1 MEEQLIEKAQKG
13 DKQAFTDLVL
23 GIKIE
28 LYKIAKSRITNES
41 DIDDAIQETMIELFK
56 SIKKLRDPK
65 KFKMWA
71 IKILI
76 NKCNKIYKK
85 KHKKDIS
92 IDEYNVEKFIITNSF
107 KEIEADINFYNLIKN
122 LKYEERII
130 IILYYM
136 EKYTTKEISKILHM
150 KENTVKSHLF
160 RAKKT
165 IKIQLE
171 GEKNYEINRWIYN

>member
-150 KENTVKSHLF
+150 KENTVKSHLY
-160 RAKKT
+160 RAKKN
-165 IKIQLE
+165 IKIKLE
-171 GEKNYEINRWIYN
+171 GEKNYEINR

>member
-150 KENTVKSHLF
+150 KENTVKSHFF

-171 GEKNYEINRWIYN
+171 GEKNYEINR

>member
-41 DIDDAIQETMIELFK
+41 DIDDAIQVTMIELFK

-171 GEKNYEINRWIYN
+171 GEKNYEINR

>member
-56 SIKKLRDPK
+56 SIKKLRNPK

-171 GEKNYEINRWIYN
+171 GEKNYEINR

>member
-171 GEKNYEINRWIYN
+171 GEKNYEINR

>member
-1 MEEQLIEKAQKG
+1 MEEQLIEQAQKG

-171 GEKNYEINRWIYN
+171 GEKNYEINR

>member
-160 RAKKT
+160 KAKKT

-171 GEKNYEINRWIYN
+171 GEKNYEINR

>member
-28 LYKIAKSRITNES
+28 LYKIAKSRITNEY
-41 DIDDAIQETMIELFK
+41 DIDEEIQETIIELFK

-171 GEKNYEINRWIYN
+171 GEKNYEINR

>member
-65 KFKMWA
+65 KIKMWA

-171 GEKNYEINRWIYN
+171 GEKNYEINR